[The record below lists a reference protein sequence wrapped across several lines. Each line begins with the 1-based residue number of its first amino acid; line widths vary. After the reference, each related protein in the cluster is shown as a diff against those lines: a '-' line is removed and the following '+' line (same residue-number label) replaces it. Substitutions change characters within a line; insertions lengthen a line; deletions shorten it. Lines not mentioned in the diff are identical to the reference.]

1 MTAKEKYMR
10 TDMNLG
16 QKNGVAATTQDVLTH
31 HLTCFG
37 DGDIAG
43 TMADYTAESRFF
55 TPDGLLRGSEAIR
68 RFFVR
73 LFEEFAKLRQ
83 EVDGDAAYITIG
95 ERNVVEQIKRRKGL
109 HIVRGQPFFN
119 DAPDMQ

>member
-1 MTAKEKYMR
+1 MR

-68 RFFVR
+68 S
-73 LFEEFAKLRQ
+73 
-83 EVDGDAAYITIG
+83 
-95 ERNVVEQIKRRKGL
+95 RNQYR
-109 HIVRGQPFFN
+109 
-119 DAPDMQ
+119 